1 MNKYTAILA
10 IDQNLALG
18 CKGKILF
25 SNKVDLSYFKSLA
38 LNSCCV
44 AGRGTYESLPVK
56 LTNSLN
62 CKVLSLDTYLCLNS
76 NKYYESL
83 SHLPKNNYLIIG
95 GGEIYNHYYQEVSEW
110 HITTHKQISEK
121 ADTWLDKEVFEYIK
135 ENFVCNNVYD
145 DQYISID
152 IYTK

>member
-18 CKGKILF
+18 CKDKILF
-25 SNKVDLSYFKSLA
+25 SNKIDLSYFKSLA

-44 AGRGTYESLPVK
+44 AGRKTFDSLPPKLKESLD
-56 LTNSLN
+56 
-62 CKVLSLDTYLCLNS
+62 CKVLSSKGEYKSLN
-76 NKYYESL
+76 
-83 SHLPKNNYLIIG
+83 HLPKNNYLIIG
-95 GGEIYNHYYQEVSEW
+95 GGSIYNHYYQEVSEW

-121 ADTWLDKEVFEYIK
+121 ADTWLDKEVLDYIK
-135 ENFVCNNVYD
+135 QNFNCCNLYD